1 MLEGVTLKRL
11 VYTTYKSA
19 VMKGNLSVNV
29 ESLYILQVIL
39 TNVLVFTCFAIEGLP
54 KYISPM

>member
-11 VYTTYKSA
+11 VYTTYNSV
-19 VMKGNLSVNV
+19 VMKGNLPVNV

-39 TNVLVFTCFAIEGLP
+39 TNVLVFTCFATEGLS
-54 KYISPM
+54 KYISPV